1 MYTESEM
8 STLIRVSVCFLKD
21 LVIEAEIAYS
31 GGFHLSVDVDF
42 VFGKSAY
49 LSVIVTKLE
58 GTVHIHLTRLPFT
71 HWSMSFIEVNLLA
84 AYQIRPQL
92 PYVSCES
99 AIALSSLVYRFPY
112 HAMLT

>member
-1 MYTESEM
+1 M
-8 STLIRVSVCFLKD
+8 
-21 LVIEAEIAYS
+21 IEAEIAYS

-71 HWSMSFIEVNLLA
+71 HWSMSFIEVNPLA
-84 AYQIRPQL
+84 ARVTYNT
-92 PYVSCES
+92 
-99 AIALSSLVYRFPY
+99 IALYCPVNMKFVCSVRR
-112 HAMLT
+112 